1 MGSAR
6 DLESAGLRR
15 LVINAVYWGLDM
27 EKDISSDRSV
37 DIVGKYEP
45 LESGFNYEKLGV
57 VPEKARAYR

>member
-1 MGSAR
+1 MGRAR

-15 LVINAVYWGLDM
+15 LVINAVYWGLEM

-57 VPEKARAYR
+57 VPKKAEAYR

>member
-1 MGSAR
+1 
-6 DLESAGLRR
+6 
-15 LVINAVYWGLDM
+15 M

-57 VPEKARAYR
+57 VPKKAEAYR